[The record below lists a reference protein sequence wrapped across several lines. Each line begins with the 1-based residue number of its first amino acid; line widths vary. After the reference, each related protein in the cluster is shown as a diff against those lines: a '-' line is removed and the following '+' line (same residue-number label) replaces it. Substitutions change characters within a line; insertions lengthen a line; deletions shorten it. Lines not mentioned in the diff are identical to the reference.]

1 MTPNTRLSTLAVAGL
16 LINAAVWG
24 LSWIAFKGLQS
35 QGLHALWATAA
46 INTVALIVTAFYA
59 RGALAEVL
67 RTPNLIG
74 VVLAAGATNVC
85 FNSAVALGDV
95 VRVTLL
101 FYLMPVWS
109 ALLATRLLAEPLTAR
124 SLARMALGLIGA
136 GFVLWRPEIGVPL
149 PTSLPDV
156 LAIVGGFGFALNNIM
171 LRRAHAASDAARA
184 QAMFLGGAAVC
195 TVLGIAFASANL
207 IPAPPSLAA
216 SAPLYGTL
224 ALWAALFLVANYGVQ
239 YGAARL
245 PANMTALIML
255 AEIPIAAL
263 SAIALG
269 AATLRWQDVL
279 GGLLIVA
286 APWWVGDGVKKLG

>member
-1 MTPNTRLSTLAVAGL
+1 MHLNRKLFILAIVGL
-16 LINAAVWG
+16 LVNATVWG
-24 LSWIAFKGLQS
+24 LSWIAFKGLQN
-35 QGLHALWATAA
+35 QGLHALWATAGISTA
-46 INTVALIVTAFYA
+46 ALLVTHFYA
-59 RGALAEVL
+59 RGALSEVL
-67 RTPNLIG
+67 RTPNLVG
-74 VVLAAGATNVC
+74 VMLAAGVTNVC

-109 ALLATRLLAEPLTAR
+109 ALLATRLLGEPLTPRA
-124 SLARMALGLIGA
+124 LLRMGLGLLGA

-195 TVLGIAFASANL
+195 LVLGIGFASTGL
-207 IPAPPSLAA
+207 IPAPPSFAA
-216 SAPLYGTL
+216 STPLYGTL
-224 ALWAALFLVANYGVQ
+224 ALWALLFLIANYGVQ

-245 PANMTALIML
+245 PANTTALIML
-255 AEIPIAAL
+255 VEIPIAAL

-269 AATLRWQDVL
+269 AATLRWQDVV
-279 GGLLIVA
+279 GGVLIVA
-286 APWWVGDGVKKLG
+286 APWWVRDKVKS